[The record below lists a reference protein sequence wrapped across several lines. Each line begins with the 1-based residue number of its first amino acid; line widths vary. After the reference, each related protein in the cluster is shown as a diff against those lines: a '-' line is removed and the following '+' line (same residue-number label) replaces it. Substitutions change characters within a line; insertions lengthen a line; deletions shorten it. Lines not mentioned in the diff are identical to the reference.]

1 MKTLIKMKNI
11 PKILLATVLAAGLAA
26 CEADPVDTT
35 RGALPDTEPLENTRV
50 SVRSQHSPVER
61 AVVYLMVGTGTT
73 SDPMYCRL
81 NRPAEKNLTIR
92 TAPDES
98 QVEIYNTSYGTDFLA
113 MPAENIQ
120 IAGNGQITIAA
131 GERIS
136 EKVQVTFKADG
147 LEAGEYLAPIVVS
160 SDDVALSDDG
170 GILYYVVKVRK
181 PEVGD
186 YELDPVNTTVF
197 YVNTSEYSPM
207 LADVWV
213 IIKTD
218 LMNPAAPNVWERT
231 YGNIVNLRV
240 VQIGYDEAAGRA
252 KLVLNSDIRYVLEHA
267 DLHIRPLQDKGRK
280 VCLSIEGGNTGLG
293 FCNLTDAQITDFV
306 AQVKACLE
314 TYDLDGVNLF
324 DRNAGYG
331 DVEGMPAMN
340 TTSYPKLIKALREA
354 MPDKLLTLSDY
365 EEPTGYFWDTE
376 ATGGIEVGKYLDYA
390 WSGYMS
396 EDEDVQILDP
406 WGRIDQS
413 EGEMNGM
420 MFPVNNHPRKPI
432 AGLDQS
438 KYGAFAVPF
447 YSATSSFSI
456 NMIGLMNLWVWRM
469 LGWSSN
475 NILVFGDL
483 ITNIQGVYEGQW
495 NNIVSS
501 TLMVYELDGMTGSC
515 SYRVYISH
523 NPNGNIF
530 TPNTSSL
537 YYGDYAKDW

>member
-26 CEADPVDTT
+26 CDADPIDTT
-35 RGALPDTEPLENTRV
+35 RGELPDKEPLENTYV
-50 SVRSQHSPVER
+50 SVRSQFSPVER
-61 AVVYLMVGTGTT
+61 SVVYLMEGTGTT

-81 NRPAEKNLTIR
+81 NRPAEKNLNLQ

-98 QVEIYNTSYGTDFLA
+98 QVEIYNAKYGTDFLT
-113 MPAENIQ
+113 MPAANIQ
-120 IAGNGQITIAA
+120 IADDGQISIAA

-136 EKVQVTFKADG
+136 EKIKVTFKADG
-147 LEAGEYLAPIVVS
+147 LEAGKYLAPIVVS
-160 SDDVALSDDG
+160 SDDVSMSEEG

-197 YVNTSEYSPM
+197 YVNTSEYSPL

-213 IIKTD
+213 VAKED
-218 LMNPAAPNVWERT
+218 LMNYGVPNVWERT

-240 VQIGYDEAAGRA
+240 VQIGYDEATGRA
-252 KLVLNSDIRYVLEHA
+252 ILVLNSDIRYVLEHA

-280 VCLSIEGGNTGLG
+280 VCLSIEGGSTGLG
-293 FCNLTDAQITDFV
+293 FCNLTDTQIADFV

-314 TYDLDGVNLF
+314 TYNLDGVNLF

-331 DVEGMPAMN
+331 EVDGMPAMN

-365 EEPTGYFWDTE
+365 EEPTEYFWNTE

-420 MFPVNNHPRKPI
+420 MFPVNNHSRKPI
-432 AGLDQS
+432 AGLDQF

-447 YSATSSFSI
+447 YSMSSSYFQ
-456 NMIGLMNLWVWRM
+456 NQIGLSNLWVWRM
-469 LGWSSN
+469 CGWSLN
-475 NILVFGDL
+475 NLLMFGDL
-483 ITNIQGVYEGQW
+483 ISNIQGDYETQW
-495 NNIVSS
+495 SQIVSL
-501 TLMVYELDGMTGSC
+501 TLMVYEPDGMDGN
-515 SYRVYISH
+515 YIYGIYISH
-523 NPNGNIF
+523 NPNGNVF
-530 TPNTSSL
+530 DSHTTYL
-537 YYGDYAKDW
+537 YYGDYAKNW

>member
-1 MKTLIKMKNI
+1 MKTRNI
-11 PKILLATVLAAGLAA
+11 LKQGLVTLLCTAVFAGFAA
-26 CEADPVDTT
+26 CSTDPVE
-35 RGALPDTEPLENTRV
+35 REGGKLPDKEPLENTYV
-50 SVRSQHSPVER
+50 LVRSQYSPVER
-61 AVVYLMVGTGTT
+61 AVVYLMEGTGTT

-98 QVEIYNTSYGTDFLA
+98 QVGIYNTSYGTDFLT

-197 YVNTSEYSPM
+197 YVNTSEYSPL

-280 VCLSIEGGNTGLG
+280 VCLSIEGSNCGLG
-293 FCNLTDAQITDFV
+293 FCNLSDAQIADFV

-365 EEPTGYFWDTE
+365 EEPTEYFWDTE

-406 WGRIDQS
+406 WGLIDQS

-447 YSATSSFSI
+447 YSATSSFNL

-475 NILVFGDL
+475 NILMFGDL
-483 ITNIQGVYEGQW
+483 ITNIQGEYEGQW
-495 NNIVSS
+495 SNIIST
-501 TLMVYELDGMTGSC
+501 TLMVYEPDGMDGM
-515 SYRVYISH
+515 YGYGVYISH
-523 NPNGNIF
+523 NSNGNVF
-530 TPNTSSL
+530 DPNTVGL
-537 YYGDYAKDW
+537 YYGDYSKNW

>member
-1 MKTLIKMKNI
+1 MKTRNI
-11 PKILLATVLAAGLAA
+11 LRQGLVTLLCTAVFAGFAA
-26 CEADPVDTT
+26 CSTDPVE
-35 RGALPDTEPLENTRV
+35 REGGKLPDKEPLENTYV
-50 SVRSQHSPVER
+50 LVRSQYSPVER

-98 QVEIYNTSYGTDFLA
+98 QVEIYNTSYGTDFLT

-197 YVNTSEYSPM
+197 YVNTSEYSPL

-213 IIKTD
+213 VAKED
-218 LMNPAAPNVWERT
+218 LMNYGAPNVWERT

-280 VCLSIEGGNTGLG
+280 VCLSIEGSNCGLG
-293 FCNLTDAQITDFV
+293 FCNLSDAQIADFV

-365 EEPTGYFWDTE
+365 EEPTEYFWDTE

-420 MFPVNNHPRKPI
+420 MFPVNNHLRKPI
-432 AGLDQS
+432 AGLEQS
-438 KYGAFAVPF
+438 QYGAFAVPF
-447 YSATSSFSI
+447 YSATSSFNL

-475 NILVFGDL
+475 NILMFGDL
-483 ITNIQGVYEGQW
+483 ITNIQGEYEGQW
-495 NNIVSS
+495 NNIIST
-501 TLMVYELDGMTGSC
+501 TLMVYEPDGMDGM
-515 SYRVYISH
+515 YGYGVYISH
-523 NPNGNIF
+523 NPNGNVF
-530 TPNTSSL
+530 DLNSTTL

>member
-1 MKTLIKMKNI
+1 MKTRNI
-11 PKILLATVLAAGLAA
+11 LKQGLVTLLCTAVFAGFAA
-26 CEADPVDTT
+26 CSTDPVE
-35 RGALPDTEPLENTRV
+35 REGGKLPDKEPLENTYV
-50 SVRSQHSPVER
+50 LVRSQYSPVER
-61 AVVYLMVGTGTT
+61 AVVYLMEGTGTT

-98 QVEIYNTSYGTDFLA
+98 QVEIYNTSYGTDFLT

-197 YVNTSEYSPM
+197 YVNTSEYSPL

-280 VCLSIEGGNTGLG
+280 VCLSIEGSNCGLG
-293 FCNLTDAQITDFV
+293 FCNLSDAQIADFV

-365 EEPTGYFWDTE
+365 EEPTEYFWDTE

-406 WGRIDQS
+406 WGLIDQS

-447 YSATSSFSI
+447 YSATSSFNL

-475 NILVFGDL
+475 NILMFGDL
-483 ITNIQGVYEGQW
+483 ITNIQGEYEGQW
-495 NNIVSS
+495 SNIIST
-501 TLMVYELDGMTGSC
+501 TLMVYEPDGMDGM
-515 SYRVYISH
+515 YGYGVYISH
-523 NPNGNIF
+523 NSNGNVF
-530 TPNTSSL
+530 DPNTVGL
-537 YYGDYAKDW
+537 YYGDYSKNW

>member
-1 MKTLIKMKNI
+1 MKTRNI
-11 PKILLATVLAAGLAA
+11 FEKGLATLLCAAVFAGFAA
-26 CEADPVDTT
+26 CSTDPVE
-35 RGALPDTEPLENTRV
+35 REGGKLPDKEPLENTYV
-50 SVRSQHSPVER
+50 LVRSQYSPVER
-61 AVVYLMVGTGTT
+61 AVVYLMEGTGTT

-98 QVEIYNTSYGTDFLA
+98 QVEIYNTSYGTDFLT

-280 VCLSIEGGNTGLG
+280 VCLSIEGSNCGLG
-293 FCNLTDAQITDFV
+293 FCNLSDAQIADFV

-365 EEPTGYFWDTE
+365 EEPTEYFWDTE

-406 WGRIDQS
+406 WGLIDQS

-420 MFPVNNHPRKPI
+420 MFPVNNHLRKPI

-447 YSATSSFSI
+447 YSATSSFNL

-475 NILVFGDL
+475 NILMFGDL
-483 ITNIQGVYEGQW
+483 ITNIQGEYEGQW
-495 NNIVSS
+495 SNIIST
-501 TLMVYELDGMTGSC
+501 TLMVYEPDGMDGM
-515 SYRVYISH
+515 YGYGVYISH
-523 NPNGNIF
+523 NSNGNVF
-530 TPNTSSL
+530 DPNTVGL

>member
-98 QVEIYNTSYGTDFLA
+98 QVEIYNTSYGTDFLT

-160 SDDVALSDDG
+160 SDDVALSDNG

-365 EEPTGYFWDTE
+365 EEPTEYFWDTE

-438 KYGAFAVPF
+438 KYGAFVVPF

-495 NNIVSS
+495 NNIIST
-501 TLMVYELDGMTGSC
+501 TLMVYEPDGMDGM
-515 SYRVYISH
+515 YGYGVYISH
-523 NPNGNIF
+523 NSNGNVF
-530 TPNTSSL
+530 DPNTVGL
-537 YYGDYAKDW
+537 YYGDYSKNW

>member
-1 MKTLIKMKNI
+1 MKTQIKMKNI
-11 PKILLATVLAAGLAA
+11 PKILLATVLAAGLVA
-26 CEADPVDTT
+26 CDADPVDTT
-35 RGALPDTEPLENTRV
+35 RGELPDKEPLENTRV
-50 SVRSQHSPVER
+50 SIRSQHSPVER
-61 AVVYLMVGTGTT
+61 SVVYLMEGTGTT

-81 NRPAEKNLTIR
+81 NRPAEKSMNIQ

-98 QVEIYNTSYGTDFLA
+98 QVEIYNAKYGTDFLT

-120 IAGNGQITIAA
+120 IAGNGQISIAA

-197 YVNTSEYSPM
+197 YVNTSEYSPL

-213 IIKTD
+213 VAKED
-218 LMNPAAPNVWERT
+218 LMNYGAPNIWERT

-240 VQIGYDEAAGRA
+240 VQIGYDEASGRA
-252 KLVLNSDIRYVLEHA
+252 MLVLNSDIRYVLEHA

-280 VCLSIEGGNTGLG
+280 VCLSIEGGGTGLG

-306 AQVKACLE
+306 AQVKTCLE

-365 EEPTGYFWDTE
+365 EEPTEYFWDTE

-396 EDEDVQILDP
+396 EDEDIQILDP

-413 EGEMNGM
+413 EGEMMGM

-432 AGLDQS
+432 AGLEPSQ
-438 KYGAFAVPF
+438 YGAFAVPF
-447 YSATSSFSI
+447 YSIT
-456 NMIGLMNLWVWRM
+456 NPYNLNQIGLMNIWVWRAC
-469 LGWSSN
+469 GWSSN

-483 ITNIQGVYEGQW
+483 ITNIQGIYEGQW
-495 NNIVSS
+495 EGMVST
-501 TLMVYELDGMTGSC
+501 TLMVYEPDGMDGTYVYG
-515 SYRVYISH
+515 VYISH

-530 TPNTSSL
+530 TSNTSSL

>member
-1 MKTLIKMKNI
+1 MKTRNI
-11 PKILLATVLAAGLAA
+11 LKQGLVTLLCTAVFAGFAA
-26 CEADPVDTT
+26 CSTDPVE
-35 RGALPDTEPLENTRV
+35 REGGKLPDKEPLENTYV
-50 SVRSQHSPVER
+50 LVRSQHSPVER

-98 QVEIYNTSYGTDFLA
+98 QVEIYNTSYGTDFLT

-280 VCLSIEGGNTGLG
+280 VCLSIEGSNCGLG
-293 FCNLTDAQITDFV
+293 FCNLSDAQIADFV

-365 EEPTGYFWDTE
+365 EEPTEYFWDTE

-406 WGRIDQS
+406 WGLIDQS

-420 MFPVNNHPRKPI
+420 MFPVNNHLRKPI

-447 YSATSSFSI
+447 YSATSSFNL

-475 NILVFGDL
+475 NILMFGDL
-483 ITNIQGVYEGQW
+483 ITNIQGEYEGQW
-495 NNIVSS
+495 SNTVG
-501 TLMVYELDGMTGSC
+501 TALMVYELDGMDGMYGYS
-515 SYRVYISH
+515 VYIAH
-523 NPNGNIF
+523 NPNGNVF
-530 TPNTSSL
+530 DSHTTYL

>member
-1 MKTLIKMKNI
+1 MRQGWVTL
-11 PKILLATVLAAGLAA
+11 LCTAVFAGFAA
-26 CEADPVDTT
+26 CSTDPVE
-35 RGALPDTEPLENTRV
+35 REGGKLPDKEPLENTYV
-50 SVRSQHSPVER
+50 LVRSQYSPVER
-61 AVVYLMVGTGTT
+61 AVVYLMEGTGTT

-98 QVEIYNTSYGTDFLA
+98 QVEIYNTSYGTDFLT

-197 YVNTSEYSPM
+197 YVNTSEYSPL

-280 VCLSIEGGNTGLG
+280 VCLSIEGSNCGLG
-293 FCNLTDAQITDFV
+293 FCNLSDAQIADFV

-340 TTSYPKLIKALREA
+340 TTSYPKLIKAMREA
-354 MPDKLLTLSDY
+354 MPDKLLTLADY
-365 EEPTGYFWDTE
+365 EEPTEYFWDTD

-406 WGRIDQS
+406 WNRIDQS

-432 AGLDQS
+432 AGLEQS

-447 YSATSSFSI
+447 YTVTSSFNSE
-456 NMIGLMNLWVWRM
+456 MIGLMNLWVWRM

-475 NILVFGDL
+475 NILMFGDL
-483 ITNIQGVYEGQW
+483 ITNIQGEYEGQW
-495 NNIVSS
+495 NNTVGT
-501 TLMVYELDGMTGSC
+501 TLMVYELDGMDGM
-515 SYRVYISH
+515 YGYGVYISH
-523 NPNGNIF
+523 NPKGNIF
-530 TPNTSSL
+530 DANTVTL
-537 YYGDYAKDW
+537 YYGDYRKDW

>member
-1 MKTLIKMKNI
+1 MKTQIKMKNI
-11 PKILLATVLAAGLAA
+11 PKILLATVLAAGLVA
-26 CEADPVDTT
+26 CDADPVDTT
-35 RGALPDTEPLENTRV
+35 RGELPDKEPLENTYV
-50 SVRSQHSPVER
+50 SVRSQFSPVER
-61 AVVYLMVGTGTT
+61 SVVYLMEGTGTT

-81 NRPAEKNLTIR
+81 NRPAEKNLNLQ

-98 QVEIYNTSYGTDFLA
+98 QVEIYNTKYGTDFLT
-113 MPAENIQ
+113 MPAANIQ
-120 IAGNGQITIAA
+120 IADDGQISIAV

-136 EKVQVTFKADG
+136 EKIKVTFKADG
-147 LEAGEYLAPIVVS
+147 LEAGKYLAPIVVS
-160 SDDVALSDDG
+160 SDDVTMSDEG

-293 FCNLTDAQITDFV
+293 FCNLSDAQIADFV
-306 AQVKACLE
+306 GQVKACLE

-365 EEPTGYFWDTE
+365 EEPTEYFWDTE

-420 MFPVNNHPRKPI
+420 MFPVNNHLRKPI
-432 AGLDQS
+432 AGLEQS
-438 KYGAFAVPF
+438 QYGAFAVPF
-447 YSATSSFSI
+447 YSATSSFNL

-475 NILVFGDL
+475 NILMFGDL
-483 ITNIQGVYEGQW
+483 ITNIQGEYETQW
-495 NNIVSS
+495 SQIVSL
-501 TLMVYELDGMTGSC
+501 TLMVYEPDGMDGN
-515 SYRVYISH
+515 YIYGIYISH
-523 NPNGNIF
+523 NPNGNVF
-530 TPNTSSL
+530 DSHTTYL
-537 YYGDYAKDW
+537 YYGDYAKNW

>member
-1 MKTLIKMKNI
+1 MKTQIKMKNI
-11 PKILLATVLAAGLAA
+11 PKILLATVLAAGLVA
-26 CEADPVDTT
+26 CDADPVDTT
-35 RGALPDTEPLENTRV
+35 RGELPDKEPLENTYV
-50 SVRSQHSPVER
+50 MVRSQFSPVER
-61 AVVYLMVGTGTT
+61 SVVYLMEGTGTT

-81 NRPAEKNLTIR
+81 NRPAEKNLNIQI
-92 TAPDES
+92 APDES
-98 QVEIYNTSYGTDFLA
+98 QVEIYNAKYGTDFLT
-113 MPAENIQ
+113 MPAANIQ
-120 IAGNGQITIAA
+120 IADNGQITIAA

-136 EKVQVTFKADG
+136 EKIKVTFKADG
-147 LEAGEYLAPIVVS
+147 LEAGKYLVPIMVS
-160 SDDVALSDDG
+160 SDDVAMSDDG

-181 PEVGD
+181 PEIGD

-197 YVNTSEYSPM
+197 YVNTSEYSPL

-213 IIKTD
+213 VAKED
-218 LMNPAAPNVWERT
+218 LMNYEVPNVWERT

-240 VQIGYDEAAGRA
+240 VQIGYDEATERA
-252 KLVLNSDIRYVLEHA
+252 TLVLNSDIRYVLEHA

-293 FCNLTDAQITDFV
+293 FCNLTDAQISDFV

-331 DVEGMPAMN
+331 KVEGMPAMN

-365 EEPTGYFWDTE
+365 EEPTEYFWDTE
-376 ATGGIEVGKYLDYA
+376 VTGGIKVGEYLDYA

-396 EDEDVQILDP
+396 EDEDIQILDP
-406 WGRIDQS
+406 WGMIDQS
-413 EGEMNGM
+413 MGEMMGM

-432 AGLDQS
+432 AGLEQS

-447 YSATSSFSI
+447 YAKGKEGNGFT
-456 NMIGLMNLWVWRM
+456 NLWLWHLCGWR
-469 LGWSSN
+469 SN

-483 ITNIQGVYEGQW
+483 ISGLQGNYEGKW
-495 NNIVSS
+495 NSIFSL
-501 TLMVYELDGMTGSC
+501 TIMMYEPDAMDGQYLYGI
-515 SYRVYISH
+515 YISH
-523 NPNGNIF
+523 NPNGNVF
-530 TPNTSSL
+530 NPNTVGL
-537 YYGDYAKDW
+537 YYVYYAKDW

>member
-1 MKTLIKMKNI
+1 MKTRNI
-11 PKILLATVLAAGLAA
+11 FEKGLATLLCAAVFAGFAA
-26 CEADPVDTT
+26 CSTDPVE
-35 RGALPDTEPLENTRV
+35 REGGKLPDKEPLENTYV
-50 SVRSQHSPVER
+50 LVRSQYSPVER
-61 AVVYLMVGTGTT
+61 AVVYLMEGTGTT

-98 QVEIYNTSYGTDFLA
+98 QVEIYNTSYGTDFLT

-197 YVNTSEYSPM
+197 YVNTSEYSPL

-213 IIKTD
+213 VAKED
-218 LMNPAAPNVWERT
+218 LMNYGAPNVWERT

-280 VCLSIEGGNTGLG
+280 VCLSIEGSNCGLG
-293 FCNLTDAQITDFV
+293 FCNLSDAQIADFV

-331 DVEGMPAMN
+331 KEGMPALN

-365 EEPTGYFWDTE
+365 EEPTEYFWDTE

-406 WGRIDQS
+406 WGMIDQS

-447 YSATSSFSI
+447 YSATSSFNL

-475 NILVFGDL
+475 NILMFGDL

-495 NNIVSS
+495 NSIISAS
-501 TLMVYELDGMTGSC
+501 LMVYEPDGMDGIYGYS
-515 SYRVYISH
+515 VYIAH
-523 NPNGNIF
+523 NPNGNVF
-530 TPNTSSL
+530 DPNKSSL

>member
-1 MKTLIKMKNI
+1 MKRNYDMKQGI
-11 PKILLATVLAAGLAA
+11 FVFLMAMGALLLAS

-35 RGALPDTEPLENTRV
+35 RGELPDREPLENTRV

-181 PEVGD
+181 PEVGN

-240 VQIGYDEAAGRA
+240 VQIGYDEVAGRA

-293 FCNLTDAQITDFV
+293 FCNLSDAQIADFV

-340 TTSYPKLIKALREA
+340 TTSYPKLIKALHEA

-365 EEPTGYFWDTE
+365 EEPTEYFWDTE

-420 MFPVNNHPRKPI
+420 VFPVNNHPRKPI

>member
-1 MKTLIKMKNI
+1 MKTQIKMKNI
-11 PKILLATVLAAGLAA
+11 PKILLATVLAAGLVA
-26 CEADPVDTT
+26 CDADPVDTT
-35 RGALPDTEPLENTRV
+35 RGELPDKEPLENTYV
-50 SVRSQHSPVER
+50 MVRSQFSPVER
-61 AVVYLMVGTGTT
+61 SVVYLMEGTGTT

-81 NRPAEKNLTIR
+81 NRPAEKNLNIQI
-92 TAPDES
+92 APDES
-98 QVEIYNTSYGTDFLA
+98 QVEIYNAKYGTDFLT
-113 MPAENIQ
+113 MPAANIQ
-120 IAGNGQITIAA
+120 IADNGQITIAA

-136 EKVQVTFKADG
+136 EKIKVTFKADG
-147 LEAGEYLAPIVVS
+147 LEAGKYLVPIMVS
-160 SDDVALSDDG
+160 SDDVAMSDDG

-181 PEVGD
+181 PEIGD

-197 YVNTSEYSPM
+197 YVNTSEYSPL

-213 IIKTD
+213 VAKED
-218 LMNPAAPNVWERT
+218 LMNYEVPNVWERT

-240 VQIGYDEAAGRA
+240 VQIGYDEATERA
-252 KLVLNSDIRYVLEHA
+252 TLVLNSDIRYVLEHA

-293 FCNLTDAQITDFV
+293 FCNLTDAQISDFV

-331 DVEGMPAMN
+331 KVEGMPAMN

-365 EEPTGYFWDTE
+365 EEPTEYFWDTE
-376 ATGGIEVGKYLDYA
+376 VTGGIKVGEYLDYA

-396 EDEDVQILDP
+396 EDEDIQILDP
-406 WGRIDQS
+406 WGLIDQS
-413 EGEMNGM
+413 MGEMMGM

-432 AGLDQS
+432 AGLEQS

-447 YSATSSFSI
+447 YAKGKEGNGFT
-456 NMIGLMNLWVWRM
+456 NLWLWHLCGWR
-469 LGWSSN
+469 SN

-483 ITNIQGVYEGQW
+483 ISGLQGNYEGQW
-495 NNIVSS
+495 NSIFSL
-501 TLMVYELDGMTGSC
+501 TIMMYEPDAMDGQYLYGI
-515 SYRVYISH
+515 YISH
-523 NPNGNIF
+523 NPNGNVF
-530 TPNTSSL
+530 NPNTVGL

>member
-1 MKTLIKMKNI
+1 MKTQIKMKNI
-11 PKILLATVLAAGLAA
+11 PKILLATVLAAGLVA
-26 CEADPVDTT
+26 CDADPVDTT
-35 RGALPDTEPLENTRV
+35 RGELPDKEPLENTYV
-50 SVRSQHSPVER
+50 SVRSQFSPVER
-61 AVVYLMVGTGTT
+61 SVVYLMEGTGTT

-81 NRPAEKNLTIR
+81 NRPAEKNLNLQ

-98 QVEIYNTSYGTDFLA
+98 QVEIYNTKYGTDFLT
-113 MPAENIQ
+113 MPAANIQ
-120 IAGNGQITIAA
+120 IADDGQISIAA

-136 EKVQVTFKADG
+136 EKIKVTFKADG
-147 LEAGEYLAPIVVS
+147 LEAGKYLAPIVVS
-160 SDDVALSDDG
+160 SDDVAMSDEG

-197 YVNTSEYSPM
+197 YVNTSEYSPL

-213 IIKTD
+213 VAKED
-218 LMNPAAPNVWERT
+218 VMNPAAPNVWERT

-240 VQIGYDEAAGRA
+240 VQIGYDEVTGRSM
-252 KLVLNSDIRYVLEHA
+252 LVLNSDIRYVLEHA

-293 FCNLTDAQITDFV
+293 FCNLTDAQIADFV

-331 DVEGMPAMN
+331 EVEGMPAMN

-365 EEPTGYFWDTE
+365 EEPTEYFWDTE

-396 EDEDVQILDP
+396 EDEDIQILDP

-420 MFPVNNHPRKPI
+420 MFPVNNHSRKPI
-432 AGLDQS
+432 AGLDQF

-447 YSATSSFSI
+447 YSMSSSYFQ
-456 NMIGLMNLWVWRM
+456 NQIGLSNLWVWRM
-469 LGWSSN
+469 CGWSLN
-475 NILVFGDL
+475 NLLMFGDL
-483 ITNIQGVYEGQW
+483 ISNIQGDYETQW
-495 NNIVSS
+495 SQIVSL
-501 TLMVYELDGMTGSC
+501 TLMVYEPDGMDGN
-515 SYRVYISH
+515 YIYGIYISH
-523 NPNGNIF
+523 NPNGNVF
-530 TPNTSSL
+530 DSHTTYL
-537 YYGDYAKDW
+537 YYGDYAKNW

>member
-98 QVEIYNTSYGTDFLA
+98 QVEIYNAKYGTDFLI

-365 EEPTGYFWDTE
+365 EEPTEYFWDTE

>member
-1 MKTLIKMKNI
+1 MKTQIKMKNI
-11 PKILLATVLAAGLAA
+11 PKILLATVLAAGLVA
-26 CEADPVDTT
+26 CDADPVDTT
-35 RGALPDTEPLENTRV
+35 RGELPDKEPLENTYV
-50 SVRSQHSPVER
+50 SVRSQFSPVER
-61 AVVYLMVGTGTT
+61 SVVYLMEGTGTT

-81 NRPAEKNLTIR
+81 NRPAEKNLNLQ

-98 QVEIYNTSYGTDFLA
+98 QVEIYNAKYGTDFLT
-113 MPAENIQ
+113 MPAANIQ
-120 IAGNGQITIAA
+120 IADDGQISIAA

-136 EKVQVTFKADG
+136 EKIKVTFKADG
-147 LEAGEYLAPIVVS
+147 LEAGKYLAPIVVS
-160 SDDVALSDDG
+160 SDDVAMSDDG

-197 YVNTSEYSPM
+197 YVNTSEYSPL

-213 IIKTD
+213 VSKDNTR
-218 LMNPAAPNVWERT
+218 NPSAPNVWMRT

-240 VQIGYDEAAGRA
+240 VQIGYDEATERA
-252 KLVLNSDIRYVLEHA
+252 MLVLNSDIRYVLEHA

-280 VCLSIEGGNTGLG
+280 VCLSIEGSNCGLG
-293 FCNLTDAQITDFV
+293 FCNLSDAQIADFV

-331 DVEGMPAMN
+331 EVEGMPAMN

-365 EEPTGYFWDTE
+365 EEPTEYFWDTE

-420 MFPVNNHPRKPI
+420 MFPVNNHLRKPI
-432 AGLDQS
+432 AGLEQS
-438 KYGAFAVPF
+438 QYGAFAVPF

-469 LGWSSN
+469 LGWNSN
-475 NILVFGDL
+475 NILMFGDL
-483 ITNIQGVYEGQW
+483 ITNLQGDYEGQW
-495 NNIVSS
+495 NNIVST
-501 TLMVYELDGMTGSC
+501 TLMVYELDGMTGSY

-523 NPNGNIF
+523 NPNGNVF
-530 TPNTSSL
+530 DPNTATL
-537 YYGDYAKDW
+537 YYGDYGKDW

>member
-1 MKTLIKMKNI
+1 MKTNH
-11 PKILLATVLAAGLAA
+11 KIFRTIGTMLLAATVLAGFTA
-26 CEADPVDTT
+26 CETDPVAQD
-35 RGALPDTEPLENTRV
+35 GGKLPDKEPLENTYV
-50 SVRSQHSPVER
+50 SVRSQYSPVER
-61 AVVYLMVGTGTT
+61 AVVYLMEGTGTT

-98 QVEIYNTSYGTDFLA
+98 QVEIYNTSYGTDFLT

-231 YGNIVNLRV
+231 YGNIVNLRI
-240 VQIGYDEAAGRA
+240 VQIGYDEATGRA

-280 VCLSIEGGNTGLG
+280 VCLSIEGSNCGLG
-293 FCNLTDAQITDFV
+293 FCNLSDAQIADFV

-331 DVEGMPAMN
+331 KEGMPAMN

-365 EEPTGYFWDTE
+365 EEPTEYFWDTE
-376 ATGGIEVGKYLDYA
+376 ATGGIEVGEYLDYA

-447 YSATSSFSI
+447 YSANNPFYLNQIGLI
-456 NMIGLMNLWVWRM
+456 NMWVWRM

-475 NILVFGDL
+475 NILMFGDL
-483 ITNIQGVYEGQW
+483 ITNIQGIYEGQW
-495 NNIVSS
+495 EASIST
-501 TLMVYELDGMTGSC
+501 TLMVYEPDGMDGTYAYG
-515 SYRVYISH
+515 VYISH

>member
-1 MKTLIKMKNI
+1 MKTRNI
-11 PKILLATVLAAGLAA
+11 LRQGLVTLLCTAVFAGFAA
-26 CEADPVDTT
+26 CSTDPVE
-35 RGALPDTEPLENTRV
+35 REGGKLPDKEPLENTYV
-50 SVRSQHSPVER
+50 LVRSQYSPVER
-61 AVVYLMVGTGTT
+61 AVVYLMEGTGTT

-98 QVEIYNTSYGTDFLA
+98 QVEIYNTSYGTDFLT

-136 EKVQVTFKADG
+136 EKEQVTFKADG

-197 YVNTSEYSPM
+197 YVNTSEYSPL

-280 VCLSIEGGNTGLG
+280 VCLSIEGSNCGLG
-293 FCNLTDAQITDFV
+293 FCNLSDAQIADFV

-365 EEPTGYFWDTE
+365 EEPTEYFWDTE

-406 WGRIDQS
+406 WGLIDQS

-420 MFPVNNHPRKPI
+420 MFPVNNHLRKPI
-432 AGLDQS
+432 AGLEQS

-447 YSATSSFSI
+447 YSITSSFNS

-469 LGWSSN
+469 LSWSSN
-475 NILVFGDL
+475 NILMFGDL
-483 ITNIQGVYEGQW
+483 ITNIQGEYEGQW
-495 NNIVSS
+495 NNIVGT
-501 TLMVYELDGMTGSC
+501 TLMVYEPDGMDGM
-515 SYRVYISH
+515 YGYGVYISH
-523 NPNGNIF
+523 CIF
-530 TPNTSSL
+530 VIS
-537 YYGDYAKDW
+537 

>member
-1 MKTLIKMKNI
+1 MKTQIKMKNI
-11 PKILLATVLAAGLAA
+11 PKILLATVLAAGLVA
-26 CEADPVDTT
+26 CDADPVDTT
-35 RGALPDTEPLENTRV
+35 RGELPDKEPLENTYV
-50 SVRSQHSPVER
+50 SVRSQFSPVER
-61 AVVYLMVGTGTT
+61 SVVYLMEGTGTT

-81 NRPAEKNLTIR
+81 NRPAEKNLNLQ

-98 QVEIYNTSYGTDFLA
+98 QVEIYNTSYGTDFLT
-113 MPAENIQ
+113 MPAANIQ
-120 IAGNGQITIAA
+120 IADDGQISIAV

-136 EKVQVTFKADG
+136 EKIKVTFKADG
-147 LEAGEYLAPIVVS
+147 LEAGKYLAPIVVS
-160 SDDVALSDDG
+160 SDDVTMSDDG

-197 YVNTSEYSPM
+197 YVNTSEYSPL

-213 IIKTD
+213 IAKED
-218 LMNPAAPNVWERT
+218 LMNYGVPNVWERT

-240 VQIGYDEAAGRA
+240 VQIGYDEATGRA
-252 KLVLNSDIRYVLEHA
+252 MLVLNSDIRYVLEHA

-293 FCNLTDAQITDFV
+293 FCNLTDTQIADFV

-340 TTSYPKLIKALREA
+340 TTSYPRLIKALREA

-365 EEPTGYFWDTE
+365 EEPTEYFWDTV

-406 WGRIDQS
+406 WGLIDQS
-413 EGEMNGM
+413 TGEMMGM

-432 AGLDQS
+432 AGLEQS

-447 YSATSSFSI
+447 YSMSSSYFQ
-456 NMIGLMNLWVWRM
+456 NQIGLSNLWVWRM
-469 LGWSSN
+469 CGWSLN
-475 NILVFGDL
+475 NLLMFGDL
-483 ITNIQGVYEGQW
+483 ISNIQGDYETQW
-495 NNIVSS
+495 SQIVSL
-501 TLMVYELDGMTGSC
+501 TLMVYEPDGMDGN
-515 SYRVYISH
+515 YIYGIYISH
-523 NPNGNIF
+523 NPNGNVF
-530 TPNTSSL
+530 DSHTTYL
-537 YYGDYAKDW
+537 YYGDYAKNW

>member
-1 MKTLIKMKNI
+1 MKRNYDMKQGI
-11 PKILLATVLAAGLAA
+11 FVFLMAMGALLLAS

-35 RGALPDTEPLENTRV
+35 RGELPDKEPLENTYV
-50 SVRSQHSPVER
+50 SVRSQFSPVER
-61 AVVYLMVGTGTT
+61 SVVYLMEGTGTT

-81 NRPAEKNLTIR
+81 NRPAEKNLNLQ

-98 QVEIYNTSYGTDFLA
+98 QVEIYNAKYGTDFLT
-113 MPAENIQ
+113 MPAANIQ
-120 IAGNGQITIAA
+120 IADDGQISIAA

-136 EKVQVTFKADG
+136 EKIKVTFKADG
-147 LEAGEYLAPIVVS
+147 LEAGKYLAPIVVS
-160 SDDVALSDDG
+160 SDDVAMSDDG

-197 YVNTSEYSPM
+197 YVNTSEYSPL

-213 IIKTD
+213 VAKED
-218 LMNPAAPNVWERT
+218 VMNPAAPNVWERT

-240 VQIGYDEAAGRA
+240 VQIGYDEVTGRSM
-252 KLVLNSDIRYVLEHA
+252 LVLNSDIRYVLEHA

-293 FCNLTDAQITDFV
+293 FCNLTDAQIADFV

-331 DVEGMPAMN
+331 EVEGMPAMN
-340 TTSYPKLIKALREA
+340 TTSYPKLIKALRGA

-365 EEPTGYFWDTE
+365 EEPTEYFWDTE

-396 EDEDVQILDP
+396 EDEDIQILDP

-420 MFPVNNHPRKPI
+420 MFPVNNHSRKPI
-432 AGLDQS
+432 AGLDQF

-447 YSATSSFSI
+447 YSMSSSYFQ
-456 NMIGLMNLWVWRM
+456 NQIGLSNLWVWRM
-469 LGWSSN
+469 CGWSLN
-475 NILVFGDL
+475 NLLMFGDL
-483 ITNIQGVYEGQW
+483 ISNIQGDYETQW
-495 NNIVSS
+495 SQIVSL
-501 TLMVYELDGMTGSC
+501 TLMVYEPDGMDGN
-515 SYRVYISH
+515 YIYGIYISH
-523 NPNGNIF
+523 NPNGNVF
-530 TPNTSSL
+530 DSHTTYL
-537 YYGDYAKDW
+537 YYGDYAKNW

>member
-1 MKTLIKMKNI
+1 ML
-11 PKILLATVLAAGLAA
+11 GLAA
-26 CEADPVDTT
+26 CDADPIDTT
-35 RGALPDTEPLENTRV
+35 RGELPDKEPLENTYV
-50 SVRSQHSPVER
+50 SVRSQFSPVER
-61 AVVYLMVGTGTT
+61 SVVYLMEGTGTT

-81 NRPAEKNLTIR
+81 NRPAEKNLNIQ

-98 QVEIYNTSYGTDFLA
+98 QVEIYNTKYGTDFLT
-113 MPAENIQ
+113 MPAANIQ
-120 IAGNGQITIAA
+120 IADNGQISIAA

-136 EKVQVTFKADG
+136 EKIKVTFKADG
-147 LEAGEYLAPIVVS
+147 LEAGKYLAPIVVS
-160 SDDVALSDDG
+160 SDDVAMSDEG

-197 YVNTSEYSPM
+197 YVNTSEYSPL

-213 IIKTD
+213 VAKED
-218 LMNPAAPNVWERT
+218 VMNYGAPNVWERT

-240 VQIGYDEAAGRA
+240 VQIGYDEATERA
-252 KLVLNSDIRYVLEHA
+252 TLVLNSDIRYVLEHA

-293 FCNLTDAQITDFV
+293 FCNLTDAQIADFV
-306 AQVKACLE
+306 AQVKACLD

-365 EEPTGYFWDTE
+365 EEPTEYFWDTE

-396 EDEDVQILDP
+396 EDEDIQILDP
-406 WGRIDQS
+406 WNQIDQS

-432 AGLDQS
+432 AGLEQS

-447 YSATSSFSI
+447 YSMSSSYFQDQ
-456 NMIGLMNLWVWRM
+456 IGLSNLWVWRM
-469 LGWSSN
+469 CGWSPN
-475 NILVFGDL
+475 NLLTFGDL
-483 ITNIQGVYEGQW
+483 ISNIQGDYETQW
-495 NNIVSS
+495 NQIVSL
-501 TLMVYELDGMTGSC
+501 TLMVYEPDGMDGN
-515 SYRVYISH
+515 YIYGVYISH
-523 NPNGNIF
+523 NLNGNVF
-530 TPNTSSL
+530 DPYTTYL
-537 YYGDYAKDW
+537 YYEDYAKDW

>member
-197 YVNTSEYSPM
+197 YVNTSEYSPL

-213 IIKTD
+213 VAKED
-218 LMNPAAPNVWERT
+218 LMNYGAPNVWERT

-280 VCLSIEGGNTGLG
+280 VCLSIEGSNCGLG
-293 FCNLTDAQITDFV
+293 FCNLSDAQIADFV

-365 EEPTGYFWDTE
+365 EEPTEYFWDTE

-406 WGRIDQS
+406 WGLIDQS

-447 YSATSSFSI
+447 YSATSSFNL

-475 NILVFGDL
+475 NILMFGDL
-483 ITNIQGVYEGQW
+483 ITNIQGEYEGQW
-495 NNIVSS
+495 NNIIST
-501 TLMVYELDGMTGSC
+501 TLMVYEPDGMDGM
-515 SYRVYISH
+515 YGYGVYISH

>member
-240 VQIGYDEAAGRA
+240 VQIGYDEATGRA
-252 KLVLNSDIRYVLEHA
+252 MLVLNSDIRYVLEHA

-293 FCNLTDAQITDFV
+293 FCNLTDTQIADFV

-340 TTSYPKLIKALREA
+340 TTSYPRLIKALREA

-365 EEPTGYFWDTE
+365 EEPTEYFWDTV

-406 WGRIDQS
+406 WGLIDQS
-413 EGEMNGM
+413 TGEMMGM

-432 AGLDQS
+432 AGLEQS

-447 YSATSSFSI
+447 YSITSSFNS

-469 LGWSSN
+469 LSWSSN
-475 NILVFGDL
+475 NILMFGDL
-483 ITNIQGVYEGQW
+483 ITNIQGEYEGQW
-495 NNIVSS
+495 NNIVGT
-501 TLMVYELDGMTGSC
+501 TLMVYEPDGMDGM
-515 SYRVYISH
+515 YGYGVYISH
-523 NPNGNIF
+523 NSNGNVF
-530 TPNTSSL
+530 DPNTVGL
-537 YYGDYAKDW
+537 YYGDYSKNW

>member
-1 MKTLIKMKNI
+1 MKTQIKMKNI
-11 PKILLATVLAAGLAA
+11 PKILLATVLAAGLVA
-26 CEADPVDTT
+26 CDADPVDTT
-35 RGALPDTEPLENTRV
+35 RGELPDKEPLENTYV
-50 SVRSQHSPVER
+50 MVRSQFSPVER
-61 AVVYLMVGTGTT
+61 SVVYLMEGTGTT

-81 NRPAEKNLTIR
+81 NRPAEKNLNIQI
-92 TAPDES
+92 APDES
-98 QVEIYNTSYGTDFLA
+98 QVEIYNAKYGTDFLT
-113 MPAENIQ
+113 MPAANIQ
-120 IAGNGQITIAA
+120 IADNGQITIAA

-136 EKVQVTFKADG
+136 EKIKVTFKADG
-147 LEAGEYLAPIVVS
+147 LEAGKYLVPIMVS
-160 SDDVALSDDG
+160 SDDVAMSDDG

-181 PEVGD
+181 PEIGD

-197 YVNTSEYSPM
+197 YVNTSEYSPL

-213 IIKTD
+213 VAKED
-218 LMNPAAPNVWERT
+218 LMNYEVPNVWERT

-240 VQIGYDEAAGRA
+240 VQIGYDEATERA
-252 KLVLNSDIRYVLEHA
+252 TLVLNSDIRYVLEHA

-293 FCNLTDAQITDFV
+293 FCNLTDAQISDFV
-306 AQVKACLE
+306 AQVKASLE

-331 DVEGMPAMN
+331 KVEGMPAMN

-365 EEPTGYFWDTE
+365 EEPTEYFWDTE
-376 ATGGIEVGKYLDYA
+376 VTGGIKVGEYLDYA

-396 EDEDVQILDP
+396 EDEDIQILDP
-406 WGRIDQS
+406 WGMIDQS
-413 EGEMNGM
+413 MGEMMGM

-432 AGLDQS
+432 AGLEQS

-447 YSATSSFSI
+447 YAKGKEGNGFT
-456 NMIGLMNLWVWRM
+456 NLWLWHLCGWR
-469 LGWSSN
+469 SN

-483 ITNIQGVYEGQW
+483 ISGLQGNYEGQW
-495 NNIVSS
+495 NSIFSL
-501 TLMVYELDGMTGSC
+501 TIMMYEPDAMDGQYLYGI
-515 SYRVYISH
+515 YISH
-523 NPNGNIF
+523 NPNGNVF
-530 TPNTSSL
+530 NPNTVGL

>member
-1 MKTLIKMKNI
+1 
-11 PKILLATVLAAGLAA
+11 
-26 CEADPVDTT
+26 
-35 RGALPDTEPLENTRV
+35 
-50 SVRSQHSPVER
+50 
-61 AVVYLMVGTGTT
+61 
-73 SDPMYCRL
+73 MYCRL
-81 NRPAEKNLTIR
+81 NRPAEKNLNLQ

-98 QVEIYNTSYGTDFLA
+98 QVEIYNTKYGTDFLT
-113 MPAENIQ
+113 MPAANIQ
-120 IAGNGQITIAA
+120 IADDGQISIAV

-136 EKVQVTFKADG
+136 EKIKVTFKADG
-147 LEAGEYLAPIVVS
+147 LEAGKYLAPIVVS
-160 SDDVALSDDG
+160 SDDVTMSDEG

-197 YVNTSEYSPM
+197 YVNTSEYSPL

-213 IIKTD
+213 IAKED
-218 LMNPAAPNVWERT
+218 LMNYGVPNVWERT

-240 VQIGYDEAAGRA
+240 VQIGYDEATGRA
-252 KLVLNSDIRYVLEHA
+252 MLVLNSDIRYVLEHA

-293 FCNLTDAQITDFV
+293 FCNLTDTQIADFV

-340 TTSYPKLIKALREA
+340 TTSYPRLIKALREA

-365 EEPTGYFWDTE
+365 EEPTEYFWDTV

-406 WGRIDQS
+406 WGLIDQS
-413 EGEMNGM
+413 TGEMMGM

-432 AGLDQS
+432 AGLEQS

-447 YSATSSFSI
+447 YSITSSFNS

-469 LGWSSN
+469 LSWSSN
-475 NILVFGDL
+475 NILMFGDL
-483 ITNIQGVYEGQW
+483 ITNIQGEYEGQW
-495 NNIVSS
+495 NNIVGT
-501 TLMVYELDGMTGSC
+501 TLMLYELDGMDGM
-515 SYRVYISH
+515 YGYGVYISH
-523 NPNGNIF
+523 NPKGNIF
-530 TPNTSSL
+530 DANTVTL
-537 YYGDYAKDW
+537 YYGDYRKDW

>member
-1 MKTLIKMKNI
+1 MKTRNI
-11 PKILLATVLAAGLAA
+11 LKQGLVTLLCTAVFAGFAA
-26 CEADPVDTT
+26 CSTDPVE
-35 RGALPDTEPLENTRV
+35 REGGKLPDKEPLENTYV
-50 SVRSQHSPVER
+50 LVRSQYSPVER

-98 QVEIYNTSYGTDFLA
+98 QVEIYNTSYGTDFLT

-197 YVNTSEYSPM
+197 YVNTSEYSPL

-213 IIKTD
+213 VAKED
-218 LMNPAAPNVWERT
+218 LMNYGAPNVWERT

-280 VCLSIEGGNTGLG
+280 VCLSIEGSNCGLG
-293 FCNLTDAQITDFV
+293 FCNLSDAQIADFV

-365 EEPTGYFWDTE
+365 EEPTEYFWDTE

-406 WGRIDQS
+406 WGLIDQS

-447 YSATSSFSI
+447 YSATSSFNL

-475 NILVFGDL
+475 NILMFGDL
-483 ITNIQGVYEGQW
+483 ITNIQGEYEGQW
-495 NNIVSS
+495 NNIIST
-501 TLMVYELDGMTGSC
+501 TLMVYEPDGMDGM
-515 SYRVYISH
+515 YGYGVYISH

>member
-1 MKTLIKMKNI
+1 MKTQIKMKNI
-11 PKILLATVLAAGLAA
+11 PKILLATVLAAGLVA
-26 CEADPVDTT
+26 CDADPVDTT
-35 RGALPDTEPLENTRV
+35 RGELPDKEPLENTYV
-50 SVRSQHSPVER
+50 MVRSQFSPVER
-61 AVVYLMVGTGTT
+61 SVVYLMEGTGTT

-81 NRPAEKNLTIR
+81 NRPAEKNLNIQI
-92 TAPDES
+92 APDES
-98 QVEIYNTSYGTDFLA
+98 QVEIYNAKYGTDFLT
-113 MPAENIQ
+113 MPAANIQ
-120 IAGNGQITIAA
+120 IADNGQITIAA

-136 EKVQVTFKADG
+136 EKIKVTFKADG
-147 LEAGEYLAPIVVS
+147 LEAGKYLVPIMVS
-160 SDDVALSDDG
+160 SDDVAMSDDG

-181 PEVGD
+181 PEIGD

-197 YVNTSEYSPM
+197 YVNTSEYSPL

-213 IIKTD
+213 VAKED
-218 LMNPAAPNVWERT
+218 LMNYEVPNVWERT

-240 VQIGYDEAAGRA
+240 VQIGYDEATERA
-252 KLVLNSDIRYVLEHA
+252 TLVLNSDIRYVLEHA

-293 FCNLTDAQITDFV
+293 FCNLTDAQISDFV

-331 DVEGMPAMN
+331 KVEGMPAMN

-365 EEPTGYFWDTE
+365 EEPTEYFWDTE
-376 ATGGIEVGKYLDYA
+376 VTGGIKVGEYLDYA

-396 EDEDVQILDP
+396 EDEDIQILDP
-406 WGRIDQS
+406 WGMIDQS
-413 EGEMNGM
+413 MGEMMGM

-432 AGLDQS
+432 AGLEQS

-447 YSATSSFSI
+447 YAKGKEGNGFT
-456 NMIGLMNLWVWRM
+456 NLWLWHLCGWR
-469 LGWSSN
+469 SN

-483 ITNIQGVYEGQW
+483 ISGLQGNYEGQW
-495 NNIVSS
+495 NSIFSL
-501 TLMVYELDGMTGSC
+501 TIMMYEPDAMDGQYLYGI
-515 SYRVYISH
+515 YISH
-523 NPNGNIF
+523 NPNGNVF
-530 TPNTSSL
+530 NPNTVGL

>member
-1 MKTLIKMKNI
+1 MKTQIKMKNI
-11 PKILLATVLAAGLAA
+11 PKILLATVLAAGLVA
-26 CEADPVDTT
+26 CDADPVDTT
-35 RGALPDTEPLENTRV
+35 RGELPDKEPLENTYV
-50 SVRSQHSPVER
+50 SVRSQFSPVER
-61 AVVYLMVGTGTT
+61 SVVYLMEGTGTT

-81 NRPAEKNLTIR
+81 NRPAEKNLNIQ

-98 QVEIYNTSYGTDFLA
+98 QVEIYNTKYGTDFLT
-113 MPAENIQ
+113 MPAANIQ
-120 IAGNGQITIAA
+120 IADDGQISIAA

-136 EKVQVTFKADG
+136 EKIKVTFKADG
-147 LEAGEYLAPIVVS
+147 LEAGKYLAPIVVS
-160 SDDVALSDDG
+160 SDDVAMSDDG

-197 YVNTSEYSPM
+197 YVNTSEYSPL

-213 IIKTD
+213 IAKED
-218 LMNPAAPNVWERT
+218 LMNYGVPNVWERT

-240 VQIGYDEAAGRA
+240 VQIGYDEATERA
-252 KLVLNSDIRYVLEHA
+252 MLVLNSDIRYVLEHA

-293 FCNLTDAQITDFV
+293 FCNLSDAQIADFV
-306 AQVKACLE
+306 AQVKACLD

-331 DVEGMPAMN
+331 EVEGMPAMN

-365 EEPTGYFWDTE
+365 EEPTEYFWDTE

-396 EDEDVQILDP
+396 EDEDIQILDP
-406 WGRIDQS
+406 WNQIDQS
-413 EGEMNGM
+413 DGEMNGM

-432 AGLDQS
+432 AGLKQS

-447 YSATSSFSI
+447 YSMSSSYFQDQ
-456 NMIGLMNLWVWRM
+456 IGLSNLWVWRM
-469 LGWSSN
+469 CGWSPN
-475 NILVFGDL
+475 NLLTFGDL
-483 ITNIQGVYEGQW
+483 ISNIQGDYETQW
-495 NNIVSS
+495 NQIVSL
-501 TLMVYELDGMTGSC
+501 TLMVYEPDGMDGN
-515 SYRVYISH
+515 YIYGVYISH
-523 NPNGNIF
+523 NLNGNVF
-530 TPNTSSL
+530 DPYTTYL
-537 YYGDYAKDW
+537 YYEDYAKDW

>member
-1 MKTLIKMKNI
+1 MKTQIKMKNS
-11 PKILLATVLAAGLAA
+11 PKILLAMLLAAGLVA
-26 CEADPVDTT
+26 CDADPVDTT
-35 RGALPDTEPLENTRV
+35 RGELPDKEPMENTYV
-50 SVRSQHSPVER
+50 SVRSQYSPVER
-61 AVVYLMVGTGTT
+61 SVVYLMEGTGTA

-81 NRPAEKNLTIR
+81 NRPAEKDMSIQAT
-92 TAPDES
+92 PDES
-98 QVEIYNTSYGTDFLA
+98 QVEIYNTQYGTEFLT
-113 MPAENIQ
+113 MPTANIQ
-120 IAGNGQITIAA
+120 IADNGQISIVA
-131 GERIS
+131 GKRIS

-160 SDDVALSDDG
+160 SDDVALSDGG

-197 YVNTSEYSPM
+197 YVNTSEYSPL

-213 IIKTD
+213 VSKDNTR
-218 LMNPAAPNVWERT
+218 NPSAPNVWMRT

-240 VQIGYDEAAGRA
+240 VQIGYDEATGRA
-252 KLVLNSDIRYVLEHA
+252 LLVLNSDIRYVLEHA

-280 VCLSIEGGNTGLG
+280 VCLSIEGSSCGLG
-293 FCNLTDAQITDFV
+293 FCNLSDAQIADFV

-331 DVEGMPAMN
+331 TVEGMPETN

-365 EEPTGYFWDTE
+365 EEPTEYFWDTE

-406 WGRIDQS
+406 WNRIDQS

-432 AGLDQS
+432 AGLEQS

-447 YSATSSFSI
+447 YTVTSSFNSE
-456 NMIGLMNLWVWRM
+456 MIGLMNLWVWRM

-475 NILVFGDL
+475 NILMFGDL
-483 ITNIQGVYEGQW
+483 ITNIQGEYEGQW
-495 NNIVSS
+495 NNTVST
-501 TLMVYELDGMTGSC
+501 TLMVYELDGMDGMYA
-515 SYRVYISH
+515 YRVYIAH
-523 NPNGNIF
+523 NPNGNVF
-530 TPNTSSL
+530 NPNVPTL

>member
-1 MKTLIKMKNI
+1 MKTRNI
-11 PKILLATVLAAGLAA
+11 LKQGLVTLLCTAVFAGFAA
-26 CEADPVDTT
+26 CSTDPVE
-35 RGALPDTEPLENTRV
+35 REGGKLPDKEPLENTYV
-50 SVRSQHSPVER
+50 LVRSQYSPVER
-61 AVVYLMVGTGTT
+61 AVVYLMESTGTT

-98 QVEIYNTSYGTDFLA
+98 QVEIYNTSYGTDFLT

-160 SDDVALSDDG
+160 SDDVALSDNG

-240 VQIGYDEAAGRA
+240 VQIGYDEVAGRA

-365 EEPTGYFWDTE
+365 EEPTEYFWDTE

-420 MFPVNNHPRKPI
+420 MFPVNNHLRKPI
-432 AGLDQS
+432 AGLEQS
-438 KYGAFAVPF
+438 QYGAFAVPF

-475 NILVFGDL
+475 NILMFGDL
-483 ITNIQGVYEGQW
+483 ITNIQGEYEGQW
-495 NNIVSS
+495 NNIIST
-501 TLMVYELDGMTGSC
+501 TLMVYEPDGMDGM
-515 SYRVYISH
+515 YGYGVYISH
-523 NPNGNIF
+523 NSNGNVF
-530 TPNTSSL
+530 DPNISGL